1 MLLGSGIAKISEVE
15 AELHRQNFRHLVAI
29 EYEKEGDDD
38 VRDDMRTN
46 VAFAWKYGF
55 SGACIWSEECLSEKR
70 SGVCLL

>member
-1 MLLGSGIAKISEVE
+1 VGLPRIPEVE
-15 AELHRQNFRHLVAI
+15 ARAATGRISAPGSI

-55 SGACIWSEECLSEKR
+55 SGA
-70 SGVCLL
+70 